1 MNEFVIKKSTRKDS
15 KVLISLAGLS
25 GCGKTYSAILLARGL
40 VGPEGKIGFI
50 DTEQC
55 RASLYSDL
63 AGGFDVINMEAPFS
77 PERYV
82 KAVDTFKQA
91 GYNAVVI
98 DSMSHE
104 WEGVGGVL
112 EMAESQTYKNGSQVQ
127 GMAKWAKPKAEH
139 KKMMDYLLHCGMHI
153 IFCFRAKERLREEV
167 VDGKKVYINDG
178 LVTTTEKNFVYEMTV
193 SLLLDVD
200 TKFPK
205 VIKCPEQLEH
215 LFPNNR
221 YINTEAGAEIER
233 WINGKIRTK
242 EEIIAEGKKA
252 TDKRVWYSSL
262 PESEK
267 HIAKKYQD
275 EISALETKPVK
286 VETAK
291 AEVEEED
298 DGLI

>member
-1 MNEFVIKKSTRKDS
+1 MNEFVIKKSERKDS

-40 VGPEGKIGFI
+40 VGPAGKIGFI

-63 AGGFDVINMEAPFS
+63 AGGFDVINMDAPFS
-77 PERYV
+77 PERYI
-82 KAVDTFKQA
+82 KAVDTFKKA
-91 GYNAVVI
+91 GYGAVVI

-112 EMAESQTYKNGSQVQ
+112 EMAESQTYKNGTPVQ

-153 IFCFRAKERLREEV
+153 IFCFRAKERLREETI
-167 VDGKKVYINDG
+167 DGKKVYINDG

-200 TKFPK
+200 TKHPK
-205 VIKCPEQLEH
+205 IVKCPSQLEH
-215 LFPNNR
+215 LFPSDKFIS
-221 YINTEAGAEIER
+221 INAGAEIER
-233 WINGKIRTK
+233 WLNGRVRSE
-242 EEIIAEGKKA
+242 EEIIEEGKKA
-252 TDKRVWYSSL
+252 SDKRTWYAAL
-262 PESEK
+262 PATEQAV
-267 HIAKKYQD
+267 AKKHQG
-275 EISALETKPVK
+275 EINENPKPDIK
-286 VETAK
+286 
-291 AEVEEED
+291 VEEED
-298 DGLI
+298 NGLI

>member
-1 MNEFVIKKSTRKDS
+1 MNEFVIKKSERKDS

-40 VGPEGKIGFI
+40 VGSNGKIGFI

-63 AGGFDVINMEAPFS
+63 AGGFDVINMDAPFS

-82 KAVDTFKQA
+82 KAVDTFKKA
-91 GYNAVVI
+91 GYGAVVI

-112 EMAESQTYKNGSQVQ
+112 EMAESQTYKNGSPVQ

-153 IFCFRAKERLREEV
+153 IFCFRAKERLREET

-200 TKFPK
+200 TKHPK
-205 VIKCPEQLEH
+205 IVKCPSQLEH
-215 LFPNNR
+215 LFPENKFIS
-221 YINTEAGAEIER
+221 INAGAEIER
-233 WINGKIRTK
+233 WLNGRVRTEK
-242 EEIIAEGKKA
+242 EIIDEGKSA
-252 TDKRVWYSSL
+252 TDKRTWFTAL
-262 PESEK
+262 PANEQA
-267 HIAKKYQD
+267 IAKKHQD
-275 EISALETKPVK
+275 EINNISKTTKI
-286 VETAK
+286 
-291 AEVEEED
+291 EVVEED
-298 DGLI
+298 DDNGLI

>member
-1 MNEFVIKKSTRKDS
+1 MFVIERADRSKS
-15 KVLISLAGLS
+15 KVCVALAGDS
-25 GCGKTYSAILLARGL
+25 GSGKTLSSIRLARGL
-40 VGPEGKIGFI
+40 VGEKGRIGYI
-50 DTEQC
+50 DTEQH
-55 RASLYSDL
+55 RASLY
-63 AGGFDVINMEAPFS
+63 AGYYGGFDVINLEPPFS
-77 PERYV
+77 PERYEE
-82 KAVDTFKQA
+82 AVRTFKDA
-91 GYNAVVI
+91 GYDVVVI

-112 EMAESQTYKNGSQVQ
+112 EMAENQTYKNGSPVQ

-153 IFCFRAKERLREEV
+153 IFCFRAKERLREET

-215 LFPNNR
+215 LFPSNR
-221 YINTEAGAEIER
+221 YINVEAGAEIER

-242 EEIIAEGKKA
+242 EEIIAEGQKA
-252 TDKRVWYSSL
+252 TDKRSWYSSL

-286 VETAK
+286 VETTK
-291 AEVEEED
+291 ADIEED

>member
-1 MNEFVIKKSTRKDS
+1 MNEFVIKKSERKDS

-40 VGPEGKIGFI
+40 VGPNGKIGFI

-63 AGGFDVINMEAPFS
+63 AGGFDVINMDAPFS

-82 KAVDTFKQA
+82 KAVDTFKKA
-91 GYNAVVI
+91 GYGAVVI

-112 EMAESQTYKNGSQVQ
+112 EMAESQTYKNGSPVQ

-153 IFCFRAKERLREEV
+153 IFCFRAKERLREET

-193 SLLLDVD
+193 SLLLDVE
-200 TKFPK
+200 TQFPSI
-205 VIKCPEQLEH
+205 VKCPEQLKT
-215 LFPNNR
+215 LFPDNKW
-221 YINTEAGAEIER
+221 ISVEAGEEIGR
-233 WINGKIRTK
+233 WISGGVRSEDDIINEGRNALDRKSWFFSLSPIEK
-242 EEIIAEGKKA
+242 EIARKN
-252 TDKRVWYSSL
+252 
-262 PESEK
+262 
-267 HIAKKYQD
+267 QD
-275 EISALETKPVK
+275 RINNISK
-286 VETAK
+286 TAK
-291 AEVEEED
+291 IEVVEED
-298 DGLI
+298 DDNGLI

>member
-1 MNEFVIKKSTRKDS
+1 MNEFVIKKSERKDS

-63 AGGFDVINMEAPFS
+63 AGGFDVINMDAPFS
-77 PERYV
+77 PERYI
-82 KAVDTFKQA
+82 KAVDTFKKA
-91 GYNAVVI
+91 GYGAVVI

-112 EMAESQTYKNGSQVQ
+112 EMAESQTYKNGTPVQ

-153 IFCFRAKERLREEV
+153 IFCFRAKERLREETI
-167 VDGKKVYINDG
+167 DGKKVYINDG

-200 TKFPK
+200 TKHPK
-205 VIKCPEQLEH
+205 IVKCPSQLEH
-215 LFPNNR
+215 LFPSDKFIS
-221 YINTEAGAEIER
+221 INAGAEIER
-233 WINGKIRTK
+233 WLNGRVRSDK
-242 EEIIAEGKKA
+242 EIIEEGKKA
-252 TDKRVWYSSL
+252 SDKRTWYAAL
-262 PESEK
+262 PATEQAV
-267 HIAKKYQD
+267 AKKHQG
-275 EISALETKPVK
+275 EINKNPKP
-286 VETAK
+286 EIT
-291 AEVEEED
+291 VEEED
-298 DGLI
+298 NGLI

>member
-1 MNEFVIKKSTRKDS
+1 MNEFVIKKSERKDS

-40 VGPEGKIGFI
+40 VGPAGKIGFI

-63 AGGFDVINMEAPFS
+63 AGGFDVINMDAPFS
-77 PERYV
+77 PERYI
-82 KAVDTFKQA
+82 KAVDTFKKA
-91 GYNAVVI
+91 GYGAVVI

-112 EMAESQTYKNGSQVQ
+112 EMAESQTYKNGTPVQ

-153 IFCFRAKERLREEV
+153 IFCFRAKERLREETI
-167 VDGKKVYINDG
+167 DGKKVYINDG

-200 TKFPK
+200 TKHPK
-205 VIKCPEQLEH
+205 IVKCPSQLEH
-215 LFPNNR
+215 LFPSDKFIS
-221 YINTEAGAEIER
+221 INAGAEIER
-233 WINGKIRTK
+233 WLNGRVRSEK
-242 EEIIAEGKKA
+242 EIIEEGKKA
-252 TDKRVWYSSL
+252 SDKRTWYAAL
-262 PESEK
+262 PATEQAV
-267 HIAKKYQD
+267 AKKHQG
-275 EISALETKPVK
+275 EINENPKPDIK
-286 VETAK
+286 
-291 AEVEEED
+291 VEEED
-298 DGLI
+298 NGLI

>member
-1 MNEFVIKKSTRKDS
+1 MEDFIIKKANRSDS

-40 VGPEGKIGFI
+40 VGETGKIGFI

-63 AGGFDVINMEAPFS
+63 AGGFDTINMEAPFS
-77 PERYV
+77 PDRYI
-82 KAVDTFKQA
+82 KAVDAFKKA
-91 GYNAVVI
+91 GYGAVII

-112 EMAESQTYKNGSQVQ
+112 EMAESQKYANGKEMQ

-153 IFCFRAKERLREEV
+153 IFCFRAKERMREEI
-167 VDGKKVYINDG
+167 VDGKKIYINDG
-178 LVTTTEKNFVYEMTV
+178 LITTTEKNFIYEMTV
-193 SLLLDVD
+193 SLLLDVE

-215 LFPNNR
+215 LFPSNKF
-221 YINTEAGAEIER
+221 INQSAGLEIEK
-233 WINGKIRTK
+233 WLNNKQRTK
-242 EEIIAEGKKA
+242 EEIIAEGKESSDKKA
-252 TDKRVWYSSL
+252 WFMSL
-262 PESEK
+262 PSNEGY
-267 HIAKKYQD
+267 IARKYKD
-275 EISALETKPVK
+275 EIMSMETEPVIVK
-286 VETAK
+286 K
-291 AEVEEED
+291 ANVSIDED
-298 DGLI
+298 DGII

>member
-1 MNEFVIKKSTRKDS
+1 MNEFVIKKSERKDS

-40 VGPEGKIGFI
+40 VGPAGKIGFI

-63 AGGFDVINMEAPFS
+63 AGGFDVINMDAPFS
-77 PERYV
+77 PERYI
-82 KAVDTFKQA
+82 KAVDTFKNA
-91 GYNAVVI
+91 GYGAVVI

-112 EMAESQTYKNGSQVQ
+112 EMAESQTYKNGTPVQ

-153 IFCFRAKERLREEV
+153 IFCFRAKERLREETI
-167 VDGKKVYINDG
+167 DGKKVYVSDG

-200 TKFPK
+200 TKYPK
-205 VIKCPEQLEH
+205 IVKCPTQLEH
-215 LFPNNR
+215 LFPSDKFIS
-221 YINTEAGAEIER
+221 INAGAEIER
-233 WINGKIRTK
+233 WLNGRVRSEK
-242 EEIIAEGKKA
+242 EIIEEGKKA
-252 TDKRVWYSSL
+252 SDKRTWYAAL
-262 PESEK
+262 PATEQAV
-267 HIAKKYQD
+267 AKKHQG
-275 EISALETKPVK
+275 EINENPKPDIK
-286 VETAK
+286 
-291 AEVEEED
+291 VEEED
-298 DGLI
+298 NGLI

>member
-1 MNEFVIKKSTRKDS
+1 MNEFVIKKSERKDS

-40 VGPEGKIGFI
+40 VGPNGKIGFI

-82 KAVDTFKQA
+82 KAVDAFKKA
-91 GYNAVVI
+91 GYGAVVI

-112 EMAESQTYKNGSQVQ
+112 EMAESQTYKNGSPVQ

-153 IFCFRAKERLREEV
+153 IFCFRAKERLREET

-200 TKFPK
+200 TKHPK
-205 VIKCPEQLEH
+205 IVKCPSQLEH
-215 LFPNNR
+215 LFPEDKFIS
-221 YINTEAGAEIER
+221 INAGAEIER
-233 WINGKIRTK
+233 WLNGRVRTE
-242 EEIIAEGKKA
+242 EEIIDEGKNA
-252 TDKRVWYSSL
+252 NDKRTWFMAL
-262 PESEK
+262 PANEQAV
-267 HIAKKYQD
+267 AKKHQD
-275 EISALETKPVK
+275 EINNISK
-286 VETAK
+286 TAQI
-291 AEVEEED
+291 EVVEED
-298 DGLI
+298 DDNGLI